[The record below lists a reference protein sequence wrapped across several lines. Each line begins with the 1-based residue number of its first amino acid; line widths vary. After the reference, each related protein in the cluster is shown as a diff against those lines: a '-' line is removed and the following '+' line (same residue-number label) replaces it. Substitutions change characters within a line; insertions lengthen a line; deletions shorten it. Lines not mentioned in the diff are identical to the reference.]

1 MTRTWRTVDAV
12 LLLDKPVGMSSN
24 AALQIARRCFRAAKA
39 GHGGTLDPLASGL
52 LPVLFGE
59 ATKFSGSLLEGGKR
73 YRATVRLGV
82 RTDTADAEG
91 ATLIERPVPAM
102 SDAMLEAALAAFRGD
117 IEQVPPMYS
126 ALKRDGQPLYRLARQ
141 GIEVDRAPRRVRI
154 DRLALLRHDG
164 GELELDI
171 ACSKGTYIRSLADD
185 LGEKLGCGA
194 HLAALRRTGAGPFE
208 VAEAW
213 TLQRLEGLP
222 EAELSQA
229 LMPPDRLLAHLPD
242 VVLADV
248 AVARFCHG
256 QAVDLPAGGALGA
269 CRVYEGRTGR
279 FLGTGEADEAARL
292 RPLRL
297 LATTAQE
304 AEKAR

>member
-1 MTRTWRTVDAV
+1 MTGRWRTVDAV

-24 AALQIARRCFRAAKA
+24 AALQIARRRFRAAKA

-91 ATLIERPVPAM
+91 STLSERPVPCM
-102 SDAMLEAALAAFRGD
+102 SDAVLEAALAAFRGD
-117 IEQVPPMYS
+117 IEQVPPMHS

-154 DRLALLRHDG
+154 DRLALLRHEGSFLD
-164 GELELDI
+164 LDI

-194 HLAALRRTGAGPFE
+194 HLAALRRTGAGPFD
-208 VAEAW
+208 VGEAW
-213 TLQRLEGLP
+213 TLDRLEGLP
-222 EAELSQA
+222 DAELVRA
-229 LMPPDRLLAHLPD
+229 LMPPDRLLAHLPE
-242 VVLADV
+242 VILAG
-248 AVARFCHG
+248 AVAERFCHG
-256 QAVDLPAGGALGA
+256 QAVDLPAGQPGGA
-269 CRVYEGRTGR
+269 CRVYRAGPRH
-279 FLGTGEADEAARL
+279 FLGTGEACADARL

-297 LATTAQE
+297 LANPAQE